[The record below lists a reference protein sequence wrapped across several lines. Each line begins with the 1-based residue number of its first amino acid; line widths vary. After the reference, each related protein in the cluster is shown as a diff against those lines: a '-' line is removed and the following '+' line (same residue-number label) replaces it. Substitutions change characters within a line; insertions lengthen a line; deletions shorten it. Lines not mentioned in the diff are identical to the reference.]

1 MTGVEAR
8 KLDRDSLEDGQ
19 TLQAIS
25 LTKKHQQK
33 ALNIQQEVYSAQTK
47 AILPEKQLSDLANM
61 VYMTNSDLSE
71 SIRIMTVPPKTIEIH
86 VTENE
91 FDPSHQPMD
100 DSKLTD
106 QHKTSSQAMMKIPTP
121 LQSTYLPNVPEQP
134 SHRYL
139 LGATLSDKESD
150 VKLSTSFNNKQRS
163 KTKNVRN

>member
-1 MTGVEAR
+1 MRPPPLITAHHPPLVE
-8 KLDRDSLEDGQ
+8 
-19 TLQAIS
+19 
-25 LTKKHQQK
+25 
-33 ALNIQQEVYSAQTK
+33 
-47 AILPEKQLSDLANM
+47 
-61 VYMTNSDLSE
+61 SE
-71 SIRIMTVPPKTIEIH
+71 S
-86 VTENE
+86 
-91 FDPSHQPMD
+91 
-100 DSKLTD
+100 LTD